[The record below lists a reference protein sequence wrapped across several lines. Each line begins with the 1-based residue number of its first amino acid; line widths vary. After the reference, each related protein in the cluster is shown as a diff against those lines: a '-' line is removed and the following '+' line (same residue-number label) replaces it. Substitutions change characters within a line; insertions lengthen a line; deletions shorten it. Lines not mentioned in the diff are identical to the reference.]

1 MGLFDVEVS
10 IANYQRPERRIS
22 LDALVDTGAYFCAVP
37 ASVLHELGV
46 STYARRQVRLADG
59 TVRGVDLGQVNLA
72 INGREVITQVM
83 FNEEGTQPLLG
94 ALVLEELMLVVDPS
108 AKQLVPMEAIEHW
121 YRS

>member
-10 IANYQRPERRIS
+10 IANYQRPEQRIS

-37 ASVLHELGV
+37 ASVLHELDV
-46 STYARRQVRLADG
+46 STYARRRVRLADG
-59 TVRGVDLGQVNLA
+59 TVRSVDLGQVNLA

-108 AKQLVPMEAIEHW
+108 GKQLVPMETIEHW